1 MVEKLSIQDASRR
14 LNISQRDVREYVRTG
29 ELKAERD
36 PNSEHG
42 RWLVIMPEDGWEDK
56 FKAYLDKLDASIT
69 RWWWAN
75 EAKTGYVHYLEAT
88 GIENVEPDYLCGQ
101 PSNNLWS
108 AAGHTQDQRCLEC
121 LMKATEQGL
130 NLFEEELP
138 N

>member
-1 MVEKLSIQDASRR
+1 VEKLSIQDASRR